1 MAYDIIGDIHGE
13 CDALEA
19 LLIKL
24 DYSVVDGTWRHPNRK
39 VIFLGDFIDRGPQQK
54 AVLDVVMP
62 MVNQGT
68 ALAVMGNH
76 EFNALAF
83 ATRKSDDSGWLRPR
97 SKKNIKQH
105 AAFLDEYHDRP
116 AARNAALEFFNSLP
130 LWLDLEGLR
139 IVHACWDETSIKRI
153 AAKYGGA
160 ALTEELLHLGSTQG
174 TQEFTDVETLL
185 KGKELPLPEGVV
197 FHDKDGIERR
207 DIRVKWWD
215 KTAKTYQDAFLGPD
229 TVRDKIPAKL
239 TEGSHLAPDSEKGS
253 PVFFGHYWMTGSPA
267 SLADNVACL
276 DYSVARPGG
285 ALAAYR
291 WSGETS
297 LDDANFVWVTKP

>member
-24 DYSVVDGTWRHPNRK
+24 DYSVVDGSWRHPNRK

-54 AVLDVVMP
+54 AVLDVVIP
-62 MVNQGT
+62 MVNQGA

-83 ATRKSDDSGWLRPR
+83 ATRNSDDSDWLRPR
-97 SKKNIKQH
+97 SEKNIKQH
-105 AAFLDEYHDRP
+105 AAFLDEYNDKP
-116 AARNAALEFFNSLP
+116 AERNAALEFFNSLP

-153 AAKYGGA
+153 TAKYGGA

-174 TQEFTDVETLL
+174 TKEFTDVETLL